1 MFARPLLSAS
11 ASVGLAIVLVGCT
24 GGRGVTVP
32 AGGDDLDA
40 CPVSTIAIE
49 DLAAVG
55 EPGCDLVGSTI
66 ALDGGLTL
74 TVGSVGS
81 TATVSSDG
89 DETSA
94 VLANWGV
101 PGVGV
106 YTTRDGRLDRVWSTS
121 PAAQQLQ
128 HEQADVD
135 GVTAGATKG

>member
-1 MFARPLLSAS
+1 M
-11 ASVGLAIVLVGCT
+11 
-24 GGRGVTVP
+24 TVP

-40 CPVSTIAIE
+40 CPATTIAIE

-66 ALDGGLTL
+66 ALDDDLTL
-74 TVGSVGS
+74 TVGSIGSVGS

-94 VLANWGV
+94 VLVNWGV

-121 PAAQQLQ
+121 PAAEQLQ
-128 HEQADVD
+128 HEQADAD